1 MYHVCFMRKW
11 HRDKNI
17 PLKTRNQKLKN
28 KSCRGKAHVRKMSHR
43 CSLSAS
49 PSVSV
54 TNDGIKCT
62 SGVFTA
68 ALTRSY

>member
-1 MYHVCFMRKW
+1 M
-11 HRDKNI
+11 
-17 PLKTRNQKLKN
+17 KTRNQDLEN
-28 KSCRGKAHVRKMSHR
+28 KSGGGKAHVRKMSHR

-54 TNDGIKCT
+54 TNDGIKCM

>member
-1 MYHVCFMRKW
+1 MFHEKVAPGHK
-11 HRDKNI
+11 HPSEDEK
-17 PLKTRNQKLKN
+17 LESQKI
-28 KSCRGKAHVRKMSHR
+28 KSRRGKARVRKMSHR

-54 TNDGIKCT
+54 TNDGIKCM